1 MSQSPHQLTLENEGL
16 CGDRNLTEIIKLTL
30 EHWTVHESNMIG
42 IFIKK
47 SEQKRVQEDVR
58 RG

>member
-16 CGDRNLTEIIKLTL
+16 CGDRNLTEIIKLTF

-42 IFIKK
+42 IFIK
-47 SEQKRVQEDVR
+47 EI
-58 RG
+58 